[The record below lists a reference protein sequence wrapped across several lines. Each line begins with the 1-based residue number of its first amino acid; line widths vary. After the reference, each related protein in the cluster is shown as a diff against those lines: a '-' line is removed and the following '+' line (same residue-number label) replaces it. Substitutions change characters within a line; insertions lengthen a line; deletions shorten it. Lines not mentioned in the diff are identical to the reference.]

1 MCLLKPPCRKLAVPM
16 PPCAGD
22 RPWREPTE
30 RSRCLRSPGCPA
42 CTALSRVPTDAM
54 GTETS
59 YPPVESQSRINW
71 GLCFT
76 LLCLGRVDR
85 HQSATRTPSNFLP
98 QGSLWMLSA
107 PLTPAET
114 YTQFLPAGASSPV
127 CLQKSLPLSQAQRL
141 PCLLQ
146 EAFLSAALDSVD
158 TLADGDNGGGRRYMG
173 NLSLFLKK

>member
-1 MCLLKPPCRKLAVPM
+1 MGRGEARAKAARSPHEYGACSLAASQEGYRTSVCRSCPTPLTTYVSRNTQKSKQANKKPRIHSTTESLELRTDLLLKSQKKCYQGVLGE
-16 PPCAGD
+16 CWG
-22 RPWREPTE
+22 EPTE

-85 HQSATRTPSNFLP
+85 HQSATRTPSNFL
-98 QGSLWMLSA
+98 
-107 PLTPAET
+107 
-114 YTQFLPAGASSPV
+114 SPR
-127 CLQKSLPLSQAQRL
+127 LPLD
-141 PCLLQ
+141 
-146 EAFLSAALDSVD
+146 ALCS
-158 TLADGDNGGGRRYMG
+158 THA
-173 NLSLFLKK
+173 S